1 MEKSLSS
8 GGKEILIKTWNV
20 ESLRSHLLPMDDEAV
35 RQVPISFVHQPDF
48 WAWHYEKSGIF
59 SVRSAYKMMIE
70 IKHRRTAWLEHSAEG
85 SNGEDREKE
94 WKKLWG
100 VCVPS
105 KLRIFA
111 WRLAR
116 ASLPTSQ
123 EWARRQMATSSVCS
137 LCNAAT
143 DSWRY
148 SLLDCNMAKSVWSL
162 HNDDVILPLYGDETD
177 YPKLWLMSL
186 CRTLNQQDF
195 VEVLVTLWAIRWAGR
210 ERFMKGSFR
219 AQLGF
224 AKNVAPR
231 RVPSVSSSIPKWI
244 PPPAGL
250 HKINVDAAVAKGLP
264 KGAIATVCLNENGLY
279 IGASAVVFD
288 GLSDPEILE
297 SHACDEAI
305 SLVVDISAQ
314 RIKIASDC
322 LNVIKEINGE
332 KQFGPHAM
340 IIRGIATRRRICISL
355 CWLFM

>member
-1 MEKSLSS
+1 
-8 GGKEILIKTWNV
+8 
-20 ESLRSHLLPMDDEAV
+20 MDDEAV

-143 DSWRY
+143 DSWRLSEALAYVSLPHSEPARFCGSFGY
-148 SLLDCNMAKSVWSL
+148 SLGHSVGRQRAIHEREFQS
-162 HNDDVILPLYGDETD
+162 PLSTQAFINKYIE
-177 YPKLWLMSL
+177 
-186 CRTLNQQDF
+186 
-195 VEVLVTLWAIRWAGR
+195 E
-210 ERFMKGSFR
+210 
-219 AQLGF
+219 LGF

-340 IIRGIATRRRICISL
+340 IIRGIATRRLQLRETIFGHERREANGKAHRLVRLATSFEAGRYVWLDHPPANICIPMNFSS
-355 CWLFM
+355 